1 MARSRPERPSPSGGQ
16 LMLCRAMARR
26 QYQRALGRAGVMAAV
41 TLVAFAGLALPARL
55 RIPPV
60 APHPAGAPAAAAA
73 FSHVG
78 HASMPC
84 YMCHP
89 SVFPQALQGFTHREM
104 RQGRYCGAC
113 HAGVNAKAIEKMTC
127 SECHAE
133 P

>member
-1 MARSRPERPSPSGGQ
+1 MRP
-16 LMLCRAMARR
+16 RAMARR
-26 QYQRALGRAGVMAAV
+26 QLLRASGLAGVMAV
-41 TLVAFAGLALPARL
+41 VLLVALVGLALPARL
-55 RIPPV
+55 RIPPL

-113 HAGVNAKAIEKMTC
+113 HDGVGATAIEKMTC
-127 SECHAE
+127 AGCHAE

>member
-1 MARSRPERPSPSGGQ
+1 MRSI
-16 LMLCRAMARR
+16 AMARR
-26 QYQRALGRAGVMAAV
+26 SFLRALQLAGVMAV
-41 TLVAFAGLALPARL
+41 VMLVALAVLALPARL
-55 RIPPV
+55 RIPPL

-104 RQGRYCGAC
+104 GQGRYCGAC
-113 HAGVNAKAIEKMTC
+113 HSGVGAIAIEKMTC
-127 SECHAE
+127 SGCHAE

>member
-1 MARSRPERPSPSGGQ
+1 MRRRARV
-16 LMLCRAMARR
+16 RR
-26 QYQRALGRAGVMAAV
+26 QFLRGLGLAGVMSV
-41 TLVAFAGLALPARL
+41 VMLVALAGLALPARL
-55 RIPPV
+55 RIPPL
-60 APHPAGAPAAAAA
+60 APHPTGAPGAAAA

-78 HASMPC
+78 HASMAC

-113 HAGVNAKAIEKMTC
+113 HDGVTATAIEKMTC
-127 SECHAE
+127 SGCHAE

>member
-1 MARSRPERPSPSGGQ
+1 MTLGQSRRVLRLAGAVAV
-16 LMLCRAMARR
+16 AM
-26 QYQRALGRAGVMAAV
+26 
-41 TLVAFAGLALPARL
+41 LVALAALALPARL
-55 RIPPV
+55 RIPPL

-73 FSHVG
+73 FSHTG

-113 HAGVNAKAIEKMTC
+113 HDGVAAKAIEKMTC
-127 SECHAE
+127 SGCHAE

>member
-1 MARSRPERPSPSGGQ
+1 
-16 LMLCRAMARR
+16 MLRGAMARK
-26 QYQRALGRAGVMAAV
+26 QFWRALQLAGVMAFV
-41 TLVAFAGLALPARL
+41 LLVAFVGRALPARL
-55 RIPPV
+55 RIPPLE
-60 APHPAGAPAAAAA
+60 PRPAGAPAAAAA

-84 YMCHP
+84 YVCHP

-113 HAGVNAKAIEKMTC
+113 HAGVNARAIESMTC

>member
-1 MARSRPERPSPSGGQ
+1 MRGAMTRWQSRRV
-16 LMLCRAMARR
+16 LRL
-26 QYQRALGRAGVMAAV
+26 AGVVAIAM
-41 TLVAFAGLALPARL
+41 LVALAALALPARL
-55 RIPPV
+55 RIPPL
-60 APHPAGAPAAAAA
+60 APHPAGAPGAAAA
-73 FSHVG
+73 FSHAG

-113 HAGVNAKAIEKMTC
+113 HDGVGAKAIEKMTC
-127 SECHAE
+127 SGCHAE